1 MNQSKRVVESNMEH
15 RHLTEQRN
23 KIYIAC
29 EDLDFLW
36 DEEQIP
42 EVIAMWN
49 MGIPIEHIANNFG
62 REVDEAALLILDLC
76 RQRKIKP
83 RSGGVFGRGAI
94 A

>member
-1 MNQSKRVVESNMEH
+1 MMVAVNIER

-36 DEEQIP
+36 DEEQIL

-49 MGIPIEHIANNFG
+49 MGIPIEYIASSFG
-62 REVDEAALLILDLC
+62 REVDEAALLIFDLC
-76 RQRKIKP
+76 RQGKIKP
-83 RSGGVFGRGAI
+83 RPGGVFGRGEI

>member
-1 MNQSKRVVESNMEH
+1 MMAALNIER

-23 KIYIAC
+23 KVYIAC

-49 MGIPIEHIANNFG
+49 MGIPIEYIANTFG
-62 REVDEAALLILDLC
+62 CEVDEAALLIFDLC
-76 RQRKIKP
+76 RQRKIDP
-83 RSGGVFGRGAI
+83 RPNGVWGRI
-94 A
+94 S

>member
-1 MNQSKRVVESNMEH
+1 MMAAMNIER
-15 RHLTEQRN
+15 RHLTEQRS

-36 DEEQIP
+36 DKEQIL

-49 MGIPIEHIANNFG
+49 MGIPIGHIASNFG
-62 REVDEAALLILDLC
+62 REVDEAALLIFDLC
-76 RQRKIKP
+76 RQGKIKP
-83 RSGGVFGRGAI
+83 RPGGVFGRGEI